1 MRLQKMRLRDLPAG
15 KAQQSRESRG
25 MYLRALRALRAFERS
40 GHEAAEVLEL
50 GRRTP
55 NEVYKGMYAMARKYA
70 PGVKMRQYGDRIF
83 MIRRDADEDQHRV
96 RAGKR

>member
-25 MYLRALRALRAFERS
+25 MYLRALRAFERS
-40 GHEAAEVLEL
+40 GHEAAEVLEM

>member
-1 MRLQKMRLRDLPAG
+1 MRLQKMRLRDIPKG
-15 KAQQSRESRG
+15 RPRQSRENRG
-25 MYLRALRALRAFERS
+25 IYLRALQAFERS

-83 MIRRDADEDQHRV
+83 MIRRDADENQHRV
-96 RAGKR
+96 RAGKE

>member
-25 MYLRALRALRAFERS
+25 MYLRALRAFERS

-50 GRRTP
+50 G
-55 NEVYKGMYAMARKYA
+55 AA
-70 PGVKMRQYGDRIF
+70 
-83 MIRRDADEDQHRV
+83 DAE
-96 RAGKR
+96 